1 MSDQQPEKWR
11 IFVTIFIGLGWLV
24 ALALWLIYYASSFG
38 ILENIGV
45 FILSIAIVAIICVLL
60 WVPWGL
66 KQGFNGKLD

>member
-11 IFVTIFIGLGWLV
+11 IFVTICIGLGWLV
-24 ALALWLIYYASSFG
+24 ALGLWLIFYAGSFG

-45 FILSIAIVAIICVLL
+45 FILSIAIVAILCVML

-66 KQGFNGKLD
+66 RQGFKGKLD